1 MNSDGNIDMAAKD
14 VDYLTKDSKAF
25 YKKDESFL
33 ESISKITRMDSY
45 GLVWT
50 RMEQKNMKIAI

>member
-33 ESISKITRMDSY
+33 ESISKITGMDSY
-45 GLVWT
+45 GLIWT
-50 RMEQKNMKIAI
+50 RMDS